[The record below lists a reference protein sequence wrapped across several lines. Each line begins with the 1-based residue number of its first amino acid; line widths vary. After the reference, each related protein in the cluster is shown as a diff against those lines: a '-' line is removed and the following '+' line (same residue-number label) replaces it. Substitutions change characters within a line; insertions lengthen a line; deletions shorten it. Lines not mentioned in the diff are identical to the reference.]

1 MWLHAIILSSWTYL
15 VTQFKIQ
22 FLLLIE
28 QIEYLK
34 KFKNKD
40 ININNEFYQECV
52 RIALKNSIIHH
63 LQIKRLYS
71 ECSGKVTIMM
81 IFLTFQGFFILI
93 SFIWII
99 IVSVEFYNTLCDT
112 DWIHWNRSNKRTL
125 LIMLQITSTP
135 LAISFFGIISLDF
148 NLLKQFYKWS
158 YQAISLIVQ
167 FQHK

>member
-1 MWLHAIILSSWTYL
+1 MTLIGVTGTLVILSR
-15 VTQFKIQ
+15 FCAGG
-22 FLLLIE
+22 E
-28 QIEYLK
+28 
-34 KFKNKD
+34 N
-40 ININNEFYQECV
+40 
-52 RIALKNSIIHH
+52 
-63 LQIKRLYS
+63 
-71 ECSGKVTIMM
+71 
-81 IFLTFQGFFILI
+81 LI
-93 SFIWII
+93 SP
-99 IVSVEFYNTLCDT
+99 SVEFYNTLCDT